1 MVHRYWLAI
10 CITLSMA
17 QASSAAELLQY
28 TANNQLPVPADY
40 RSWIF
45 LTSSLD
51 LNYDEPVPGAATSRS
66 LLDNVFVNPS
76 AYAQFL
82 ETGTWPDG
90 TVLIKE
96 NRLAASAGTISKSG
110 KFQAQVVSMELH
122 VKDERRFPGKW
133 AFFVTDGKEPARYVA
148 PGANCYS
155 CHAEH
160 GAVDSTFVQF
170 YPTLLQIASE
180 KGTLESRFLKERA
193 ALAGKPWK

>member
-1 MVHRYWLAI
+1 MVHRYWLAL

-17 QASSAAELLQY
+17 QASSAAGLLQY

-82 ETGTWPDG
+82 KTGTWPDG

-180 KGTLESRFLKERA
+180 KGTLKSDR
-193 ALAGKPWK
+193 

>member
-1 MVHRYWLAI
+1 MRRFLSAL
-10 CITLSMA
+10 CITLVLA
-17 QASSAAELLQY
+17 QAAAAADLLQY
-28 TANNQLPVPADY
+28 TADDRLIVPGDY

-51 LNYDEPVPGAATSRS
+51 LNYDQPVPGAATSRS

-76 AYAQFL
+76 AYAQFVK
-82 ETGTWPDG
+82 TGTWPDG

-122 VKDERRFPGKW
+122 VKDQRRFPGKW
-133 AFFVTDGKEPARYVA
+133 AFFVTDGKQPARYVA
-148 PGANCYS
+148 PSAECYS
-155 CHAEH
+155 CHAGH

-180 KGTLESRFLKERA
+180 KGTLESRYLKERA
-193 ALAGKPWK
+193 TLGGGR

>member
-1 MVHRYWLAI
+1 MVHRYWLAL

-122 VKDERRFPGKW
+122 VKEERRFPGKW